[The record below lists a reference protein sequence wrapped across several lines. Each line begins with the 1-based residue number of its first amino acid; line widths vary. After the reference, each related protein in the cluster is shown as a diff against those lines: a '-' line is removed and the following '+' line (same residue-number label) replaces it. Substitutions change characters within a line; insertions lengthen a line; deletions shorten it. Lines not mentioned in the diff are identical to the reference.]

1 MKITVQ
7 RSGGIAAL
15 TREWCVKAVTPADKS
30 RWEPLIEACPWDAV
44 PGRDDDGGNQP
55 DRFMYSIRA
64 GQHRATLPER
74 AVTGPWRILVD
85 HTRAAAEA
93 SRNQASRN
101 TDGQR

>member
-15 TREWCVKAVTPADKS
+15 TREWSVKAETPADKS

-44 PGRDDDGGNQP
+44 PGRDDPASGNQP

-64 GQHRATLPER
+64 GQRQATLPER
-74 AVTGPWRILVD
+74 AVTGPWRVLVD
-85 HTRAAAEA
+85 NARAAAEA
-93 SRNQASRN
+93 SAAEAPENGMS
-101 TDGQR
+101 

>member
-15 TREWCVKAVTPADKS
+15 TREWSVKAVTPADKS

-44 PGRDDDGGNQP
+44 PGRDEDGGRNQP

-64 GQHRATLPER
+64 GQHRVTLPER

-85 HTRAAAEA
+85 NTRAAAEA
-93 SRNQASRN
+93 SRNKGGR
-101 TDGQR
+101 R

>member
-15 TREWCVKAVTPADKS
+15 TREWSVKAETEEDKS
-30 RWEPLIEACPWDAV
+30 RWGPLIEACPWDAV
-44 PGRDDDGGNQP
+44 PGPEGGGSSNQP

-74 AVTGPWRILVD
+74 AVTGPWRVLVD
-85 HTRAAAEA
+85 NTRAAAEA
-93 SRNQASRN
+93 SREVN
-101 TDGQR
+101 GQR